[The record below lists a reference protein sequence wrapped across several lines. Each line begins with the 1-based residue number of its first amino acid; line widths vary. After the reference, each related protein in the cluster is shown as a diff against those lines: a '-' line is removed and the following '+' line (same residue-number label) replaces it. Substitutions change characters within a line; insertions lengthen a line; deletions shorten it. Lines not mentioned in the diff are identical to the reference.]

1 MTGNQMLTS
10 YIFSELEKKHPSVN
24 YFSRKLFCDTT
35 GIDLPY
41 SEVVQKLKLYNTQ
54 YESSM

>member
-1 MTGNQMLTS
+1 MLTS

-54 YESSM
+54 CESSM